1 MPIQVFESE
10 ERTPRA
16 KHKSQDTMMSEAMP
30 PTPFN
35 ANPMMMGAPPGDMNW
50 MMGMPPGMNPA
61 AAAAMM
67 RMNFGMGEGKVD
79 IKNGDDGQ
87 SLMQ

>member
-16 KHKSQDTMMSEAMP
+16 KHKSQDTVMSEAMP

-35 ANPMMMGAPPGDMNW
+35 ANPMLMGAPSGEMNW

-67 RMNFGMGEGKVD
+67 RMNFGMGEGELKHQR
-79 IKNGDDGQ
+79 KG
-87 SLMQ
+87 